1 MVKWTDQEGFN
12 HLSLLRESDPDDLAP
27 SGVVQSPPD
36 LRSLDWQA
44 IVKELHNLL
53 VERGLITWRDVQ
65 ISQNGVNAVI
75 TTVLKKKIID
85 LYKLQ
90 EAKENG

>member
-1 MVKWTDQEGFN
+1 
-12 HLSLLRESDPDDLAP
+12 
-27 SGVVQSPPD
+27 VQTPPD
-36 LRSLDWQA
+36 LRSLDWQT

-90 EAKENG
+90 EVKENG